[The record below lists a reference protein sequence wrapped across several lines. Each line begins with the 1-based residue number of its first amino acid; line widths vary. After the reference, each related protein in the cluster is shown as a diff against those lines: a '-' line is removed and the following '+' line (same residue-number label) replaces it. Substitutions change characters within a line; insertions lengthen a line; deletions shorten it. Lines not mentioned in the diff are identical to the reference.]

1 MLERQKSFHSCFV
14 GQIFVKKIV
23 FFVAMSVSL
32 IRRGLE
38 LLSDDI
44 EGQKV
49 KKKKKTPNTAAA
61 MEQISTNR
69 QGVTRQVKR
78 LQGRL
83 GPGKSKATVKDK
95 RIKSAIEEFR
105 KKQGK
110 SNLSANL
117 KYFTGTISK
126 PTDSDTFKIQSYNT
140 GRQSRNHPDNPA
152 KRSKETQSVFTEEEF
167 QQFQRRILWKD
178 CRGERLK
185 PQHQNAVY

>member
-1 MLERQKSFHSCFV
+1 
-14 GQIFVKKIV
+14 
-23 FFVAMSVSL
+23 MSVSL

-44 EGQKV
+44 EDLKV
-49 KKKKKTPNTAAA
+49 KKKKTTPNTAAA

-110 SNLSANL
+110 TNLSANL
-117 KYFTGTISK
+117 KYFTKTTSK
-126 PTDSDTFKIQSYNT
+126 PTGSDTFKIQNHNK
-140 GRQSRNHPDNPA
+140 GRQSRNRPDNPA
-152 KRSKETQSVFTEEEF
+152 KKPKETQSLFTEEEF
-167 QQFQRRILWKD
+167 QQFQKEYF
-178 CRGERLK
+178 GKTVEESS
-185 PQHQNAVY
+185 